1 MRVLVTGANGFIGSA
16 VVAELHKAGHIT
28 RCVVRNAAQ
37 LDHRFPGIDAVSLDL
52 TSQDALDEEH
62 WCRLLEDIDAVVNVA
77 GVLQPLKPSVAW
89 NIHCHAPDA
98 LYRACEKQSVR
109 RVVHVSATGV
119 TETNNTYSR
128 SKLAGEEALKKKDLD
143 WTILRPVLV
152 IGDGSYGGTSMIRA
166 LAVNPIFTP
175 VIGDGSIPL
184 GFIHKNE
191 LASGIVNLL
200 EKNSGVKTTLE
211 PSCSEEM
218 PMSDVVRSYRS
229 WFGLPKRPILK
240 IPMWLAGVLGKLG
253 DLFQL
258 DPINSTAVAQ
268 FRGKMTGDSAKFEE
282 IAGVK
287 VSNLPEVLAARPS
300 ESQDLWHAR
309 LFLLRP
315 VIRMSL
321 ALFWL
326 VSGVTG
332 LFAATYLYQA
342 VIAQL
347 ATSASLALAVVL
359 VSSVNLAI
367 GLLVLFGWNLRLMAW
382 VQFTVVLAYVVLQGL
397 LVPTS
402 WMDPSAGLLK
412 DTCLLVLILVHRVV
426 EQAR

>member
-89 NIHCHAPDA
+89 NVHCHAPDA

-184 GFIHKNE
+184 GIIHKSE

-382 VQFTVVLAYVVLQGL
+382 VQFMVVLAYVVLQGL

-412 DTCLLVLILVHRVV
+412 DICLLVLILVHRVV

>member
-1 MRVLVTGANGFIGSA
+1 MHVLVIGANGFIGSA
-16 VVAELHKAGHIT
+16 VVAALRKAGHKT
-28 RCVVRNAAQ
+28 RCVVRNTSK
-37 LDHRFPGIDAVSLDL
+37 LDRRFPGIDAVSLDL
-52 TSQDALDEEH
+52 TGRDALDEEH
-62 WCRLLEDIDAVVNVA
+62 WCRLLEGIDAVVNVA

-89 NIHCHAPDA
+89 NVHCHAPEA
-98 LYRACEKQSVR
+98 LYRACEKLSVR
-109 RVVHVSATGV
+109 RVVHVSATGI
-119 TETNNTYSR
+119 TETNNTYSQ
-128 SKLAGEEALKKKDLD
+128 SKLAGEESLKKKDLD

-184 GFIHKNE
+184 GIIHKSE

-200 EKNSGVKTTLE
+200 EENSGVKATLE
-211 PSCSEEM
+211 PSCAEEM

-240 IPMWLAGVLGKLG
+240 IPLWLAGLLGKLG
-253 DLFQL
+253 DLFLL

-268 FRGKMTGDSAKFEE
+268 FRGKMTGDSTRFEE
-282 IAGVK
+282 VTGVK
-287 VSNLPEVLAARPS
+287 VSNLPELLAARPS

-321 ALFWL
+321 AVFWL

-332 LFAATYLYQA
+332 LFFASHLYLSGL
-342 VIAQL
+342 AQL
-347 ATSASLALAVVL
+347 VTTDMVPLVIVLLSSAK
-359 VSSVNLAI
+359 LAI
-367 GLLVLFGWNLRLMAW
+367 GLVVLFGWNLRFMAW
-382 VQFTVVLAYVVLQGL
+382 VQFMLVLVFVALQGI
-397 LVPTS
+397 VDPSS
-402 WMDPSAGLLK
+402 WMDPSAALFK
-412 DTCLLVLILVHRVV
+412 DICLLVLILVHRVV

>member
-1 MRVLVTGANGFIGSA
+1 MRVLVVGANGFIGSA
-16 VVAELHKAGHIT
+16 VVTELHKADHKS

-37 LDHRFPGIDAVSLDL
+37 LDRRFPGVDAISLDL

-62 WCRLLEDIDAVVNVA
+62 WCRLLEDIDAVVYVA
-77 GVLQPLKPSVAW
+77 GVLQPLKPRVAW
-89 NIHCHAPDA
+89 NVHCHAPEA
-98 LYRACEKQSVR
+98 LYGACEKQSVR
-109 RVVHVSATGV
+109 RVIHVSATGV
-119 TETNNTYSR
+119 TETDNTYSR

-166 LAVNPIFTP
+166 LAINPILTP

-184 GFIHKNE
+184 GIIHKNE

-200 EKNSGVKTTLE
+200 ETNSGVKTTLE
-211 PSCSEEM
+211 PSCSDEM
-218 PMSDVVRSYRS
+218 SMSDVVRSYRS

-240 IPMWLAGVLGKLG
+240 IPLWLAGVLGKLG

-268 FRGKMTGDSAKFEE
+268 FRGKMTGNAAQFEE
-282 IAGVK
+282 VTGVK
-287 VSNLPEVLAARPS
+287 VSNLPEILVTRPS

-326 VSGVTG
+326 MSGVSGLYFALLIHQLDLAQFVTSE
-332 LFAATYLYQA
+332 LVPLS
-342 VIAQL
+342 I
-347 ATSASLALAVVL
+347 VL
-359 VSSVNLAI
+359 MSSVKLAI
-367 GLLVLFGWNLRLMAW
+367 GLVVLLGWNLRLMAW
-382 VQFTVVLAYVVLQGL
+382 VQFIVVLGFAVLQGL
-397 LVPTS
+397 VEPSS
-402 WMDPSAGLLK
+402 WMDPSAASFK
-412 DTCLLVLILVHRVV
+412 DICLLVLILVHRVV

>member
-1 MRVLVTGANGFIGSA
+1 MRVLVVGANGFIGSA
-16 VVAELHKAGHIT
+16 VVATLHTAGHNT
-28 RCVVRNAAQ
+28 RCVVRNATQ
-37 LDHRFPGIDAVSLDL
+37 LDRRFPGIDAVSLDL
-52 TSQDALDEEH
+52 TSQDALEVEH

-77 GVLQPLKPSVAW
+77 GVLQPLKPKVAW
-89 NIHCHAPDA
+89 NVHCHAPDA
-98 LYRACEKQSVR
+98 LYQACEKLSVR
-109 RVVHVSATGV
+109 RVIHVSATGV

-128 SKLAGEEALKKKDLD
+128 SKLAGEEALKNKDLD

-152 IGDGSYGGTSMIRA
+152 VGDGSYGGTSMIRA

-184 GFIHKNE
+184 GIIHKNE
-191 LASGIVNLL
+191 LAAGIVNLL
-200 EKNSGVKTTLE
+200 DSNSGVKTTLE

-218 PMSDVVRSYRS
+218 TMTDVVRSYRG
-229 WFGLPKRPILK
+229 WFGLPRRPILK
-240 IPMWLAGVLGKLG
+240 IPLWLAGILGKLG

-268 FRGKMTGDSAKFEE
+268 FRGKMTGDSTPFEE
-282 IAGVK
+282 ITGVR
-287 VSNLPEVLAARPS
+287 VSNLPEILAARPS

-332 LFAATYLYQA
+332 LFFASHLHQSGL
-342 VIAQL
+342 AQVVTSELLPL
-347 ATSASLALAVVL
+347 AIVL
-359 VSSVNLAI
+359 LSSVKLAI
-367 GLLVLFGWNLRLMAW
+367 GLVVLFGWNLRLMAW
-382 VQFTVVLAYVVLQGL
+382 VQFMLVLVLAALQGL
-397 LVPTS
+397 VEPSS
-402 WMDPSAGLLK
+402 WIDPSAVLFK
-412 DTCLLVLILVHRVV
+412 DLCILVLILVHRVV

>member
-1 MRVLVTGANGFIGSA
+1 MRILVIGANGFIGSA
-16 VVAELHKAGHIT
+16 VVTAMHQAGHNT
-28 RCVVRNAAQ
+28 RCVVRNPSQ
-37 LDHRFPGIDAVSLDL
+37 LDRRFPDIDAVSLDL
-52 TSQDALDEEH
+52 TDQNAVDEKH
-62 WCRLLEDIDAVVNVA
+62 WASLLEGIDAVVNVA

-89 NIHCHAPDA
+89 NVHCHAPDA

-128 SKLAGEEALKKKDLD
+128 SKLAGEETLKKKDLD

-184 GFIHKNE
+184 GIIHKNE
-191 LASGIVNLL
+191 LATGIVNLL
-200 EKNSGVKTTLE
+200 ERNSGFKTTLE
-211 PSCSEEM
+211 PSCSEEL

-240 IPMWLAGVLGKLG
+240 IPLWLAGILGKLG

-268 FRGKMTGDSAKFEE
+268 FRGKMTGDSSKFEE

-287 VSNLPEVLAARPS
+287 VTNLPEILAARPS

-382 VQFTVVLAYVVLQGL
+382 VQFMVVLAYVVLQGL

-412 DTCLLVLILVHRVV
+412 DICLLVLILVHRVV

>member
-1 MRVLVTGANGFIGSA
+1 MRVLVVGANGFIGSA
-16 VVAELHKAGHIT
+16 VVTELHKADHNT
-28 RCVVRNAAQ
+28 RCVVRNAAK
-37 LDHRFPGIDAVSLDL
+37 LDRRFPGVDAISLDL
-52 TSQDALDEEH
+52 TSQDALDEDH
-62 WCRLLEDIDAVVNVA
+62 WCRLLEDVDAVVNVA
-77 GVLQPLKPSVAW
+77 GVLQPLKPRVAW
-89 NIHCHAPDA
+89 NVHCHAPEA
-98 LYRACEKQSVR
+98 LYRACEKQNVR
-109 RVVHVSATGV
+109 RVIHVSATGV
-119 TETNNTYSR
+119 TETDNTYSR

-166 LAVNPIFTP
+166 LAVTPILTP

-184 GFIHKNE
+184 GIIHKNE
-191 LASGIVNLL
+191 LASGMVNLL
-200 EKNSGVKTTLE
+200 ETNSGVKTTLE

-218 PMSDVVRSYRS
+218 SMSDVVRSYRS

-240 IPMWLAGVLGKLG
+240 IPLWLAGVLGKLG

-268 FRGKMTGDSAKFEE
+268 FRGKMTGNAAQFEE
-282 IAGVK
+282 VTGVK
-287 VSNLPEVLAARPS
+287 VSNLPEILVARPS

-326 VSGVTG
+326 MSGVSGLFFAFLIHQLDLAQFVTSE
-332 LFAATYLYQA
+332 L
-342 VIAQL
+342 VPI
-347 ATSASLALAVVL
+347 SIVL
-359 VSSVNLAI
+359 LSSVKLAI
-367 GLLVLFGWNLRLMAW
+367 GLVVLLGWNLRLMAW
-382 VQFTVVLAYVVLQGL
+382 VQLIVVLGSAVFQGL
-397 LVPTS
+397 VEPSS
-402 WMDPSAGLLK
+402 WMDPSAALFK
-412 DTCLLVLILVHRVV
+412 DICLLVLILVHRVV

>member
-1 MRVLVTGANGFIGSA
+1 MRILVIGANGFIGSA
-16 VVAELHKAGHIT
+16 VVAALHKAGHKT
-28 RCVVRNAAQ
+28 RCVVRNAAE
-37 LDHRFPGIDAVSLDL
+37 LDRRFPGIDAVSLDL
-52 TSQDALDEEH
+52 TSQDALEEEH
-62 WCRLLEDIDAVVNVA
+62 WRKLLESIDAVVNVA
-77 GVLQPLKPSVAW
+77 GVLQPLKPKVAW
-89 NIHCHAPDA
+89 NVHCHAPEA
-98 LYRACEKQSVR
+98 LYRACEDVGAR
-109 RVVHVSATGV
+109 RVIHISATGV

-128 SKLAGEEALKKKDLD
+128 SKLAGEETLKKKDLD

-184 GFIHKNE
+184 GIIHKNE
-191 LASGIVNLL
+191 LAAGIVKLLDTNSGI
-200 EKNSGVKTTLE
+200 KTTLE
-211 PSCSEEM
+211 PSCSNEM

-240 IPMWLAGVLGKLG
+240 IPLWIAGLLGKLG

-268 FRGKMTGDSAKFEE
+268 FRGKMTGDSTRFEE
-282 IAGVK
+282 VTGVK
-287 VSNLPEVLAARPS
+287 VSNLPELLAARPS

-321 ALFWL
+321 AVFWL

-332 LFAATYLYQA
+332 LFFASQLYQSGL
-342 VIAQL
+342 AQL
-347 ATSASLALAVVL
+347 ITSDLVPLAIVL
-359 VSSVNLAI
+359 LSSVKLAI
-367 GLLVLFGWNLRLMAW
+367 GLVVLFGWNLRLMAW
-382 VQFTVVLAYVVLQGL
+382 VQFMLVLVLAALQGL
-397 LVPTS
+397 VDPSS
-402 WMDPSAGLLK
+402 WIDPSAALFK
-412 DTCLLVLILVHRVV
+412 EICLLVLILVHRVV

>member
-1 MRVLVTGANGFIGSA
+1 MHVLVIGANGFIGTA
-16 VVAELHKAGHIT
+16 VVSELHKADHKT

-37 LDHRFPGIDAVSLDL
+37 LDRRFPGIDSVSLDL
-52 TSQDALDEEH
+52 TSQDALDEKH
-62 WCRLLEDIDAVVNVA
+62 WRSLLEGIEAVVNVA
-77 GVLQPLKPSVAW
+77 GVLQPLKPKVAW
-89 NIHCHAPDA
+89 NVHCHAPEA
-98 LYRACEKQSVR
+98 LYRACEEVGVR
-109 RVVHVSATGV
+109 RVIHISATGV

-128 SKLAGEEALKKKDLD
+128 SKLAGEETLKKKGLD

-184 GFIHKNE
+184 GIIHKNE
-191 LASGIVNLL
+191 LASGIVSLL
-200 EKNSGVKTTLE
+200 EQNTGVKTTLE
-211 PSCSEEM
+211 PSCSNEM
-218 PMSDVVRSYRS
+218 PMSEVVRSYRR

-240 IPMWLAGVLGKLG
+240 IPLWIAGLLGKLG

-268 FRGKMTGDSAKFEE
+268 FRGKMTGDSTRFEE
-282 IAGVK
+282 VSGVK
-287 VSNLPEVLAARPS
+287 VSNLPELLAARPS

-321 ALFWL
+321 AVFWL
-326 VSGVTG
+326 VSGITG
-332 LFAATYLYQA
+332 LFFASHLYQSGL
-342 VIAQL
+342 AQL
-347 ATSASLALAVVL
+347 ITSDLVPLAIVL
-359 VSSVNLAI
+359 LSSVKLAI
-367 GLLVLFGWNLRLMAW
+367 GLVVLFGWNLRLMAW
-382 VQFTVVLAYVVLQGL
+382 VQFMLILVLATLPGL
-397 LVPTS
+397 VDPSS
-402 WMDPSAGLLK
+402 WIDPSAALFK
-412 DTCLLVLILVHRVV
+412 DVCLLVLILVHRVV

>member
-166 LAVNPIFTP
+166 LAVNPMFTP

-184 GFIHKNE
+184 GIIHKNE

-218 PMSDVVRSYRS
+218 PMSDVVRGYRS

-382 VQFTVVLAYVVLQGL
+382 VQFMVVLAYVVLQGL

-412 DTCLLVLILVHRVV
+412 DICLLVLILVHRVV